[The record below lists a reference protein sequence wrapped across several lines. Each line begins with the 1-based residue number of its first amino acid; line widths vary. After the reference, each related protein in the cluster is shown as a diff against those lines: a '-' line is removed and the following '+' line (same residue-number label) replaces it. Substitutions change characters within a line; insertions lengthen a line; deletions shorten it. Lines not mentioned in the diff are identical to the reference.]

1 MNERIGMEESKK
13 ERRKDKEENK
23 VTRKQKI
30 EQTEVQMYEQM
41 DYWTHPSLSFSAIA
55 APQGHHPKG
64 LANLSITSKVKR
76 CIWLF
81 KNEDYGNGDAFYL
94 F

>member
-41 DYWTHPSLSFSAIA
+41 DY
-55 APQGHHPKG
+55 
-64 LANLSITSKVKR
+64 
-76 CIWLF
+76 
-81 KNEDYGNGDAFYL
+81 
-94 F
+94 

>member
-1 MNERIGMEESKK
+1 MPEGLTSVKSDLSKFQAELMNERIGMEESKK

-41 DYWTHPSLSFSAIA
+41 DY
-55 APQGHHPKG
+55 
-64 LANLSITSKVKR
+64 
-76 CIWLF
+76 
-81 KNEDYGNGDAFYL
+81 
-94 F
+94 

>member
-13 ERRKDKEENK
+13 ERRKDKENE

-41 DYWTHPSLSFSAIA
+41 DY
-55 APQGHHPKG
+55 
-64 LANLSITSKVKR
+64 
-76 CIWLF
+76 
-81 KNEDYGNGDAFYL
+81 
-94 F
+94 

>member
-41 DYWTHPSLSFSAIA
+41 DYWTHLFLSFSAIA
-55 APQGHHPKG
+55 APQGHHPKR
-64 LANLSITSKVKR
+64 LANLYITSKVKR
-76 CIWLF
+76 RIWLV
-81 KNEDYGNGDAFYL
+81 KNED
-94 F
+94 

>member
-13 ERRKDKEENK
+13 EQRKDKEENK

-41 DYWTHPSLSFSAIA
+41 DY
-55 APQGHHPKG
+55 
-64 LANLSITSKVKR
+64 
-76 CIWLF
+76 
-81 KNEDYGNGDAFYL
+81 
-94 F
+94 

>member
-30 EQTEVQMYEQM
+30 EQSEVQMYEQM
-41 DYWTHPSLSFSAIA
+41 DY
-55 APQGHHPKG
+55 
-64 LANLSITSKVKR
+64 
-76 CIWLF
+76 
-81 KNEDYGNGDAFYL
+81 
-94 F
+94 

>member
-13 ERRKDKEENK
+13 ERRKDKEENE

-41 DYWTHPSLSFSAIA
+41 DY
-55 APQGHHPKG
+55 
-64 LANLSITSKVKR
+64 
-76 CIWLF
+76 
-81 KNEDYGNGDAFYL
+81 
-94 F
+94 